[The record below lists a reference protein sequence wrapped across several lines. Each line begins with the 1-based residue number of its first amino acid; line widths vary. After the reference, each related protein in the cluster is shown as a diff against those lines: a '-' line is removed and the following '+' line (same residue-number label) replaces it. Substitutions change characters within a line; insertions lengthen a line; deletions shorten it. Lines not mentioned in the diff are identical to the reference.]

1 MYIII
6 VIIVVVV
13 VARGGGVGDSDGVT
27 EVIMLTDRHTHRQ
40 QNRKTKKYVT
50 HLKRRSVQEPVI
62 TKWMVTPNQHS
73 VIHSTSVAIGDCHR
87 LIIIDSTSSVTTSS
101 RTKIYI
107 SDAGIVS
114 VHCLLA
120 VVL

>member
-40 QNRKTKKYVT
+40 QSRKTKKYVT
-50 HLKRRSVQEPVI
+50 HLKRRVI

-73 VIHSTSVAIGDCHR
+73 VKSF
-87 LIIIDSTSSVTTSS
+87 
-101 RTKIYI
+101 YI
-107 SDAGIVS
+107 SCNRRLSSTNYNRLYEQRYDIFQDKNIYQ
-114 VHCLLA
+114 
-120 VVL
+120 